1 MRRTKEQW
9 HDLIQAQATSGLSA
23 TEFCKQH
30 DLNDK
35 YFSLRKQQLRKPASG
50 SAFVPVAKAVG
61 DSSKIASSEFT
72 LSYGHCT
79 IQFKRAPAAAWL
91 AELVEALS

>member
-9 HDLIQAQATSGLSA
+9 RALIQAQATSGLSA

-30 DLNDK
+30 GLNDK
-35 YFSLRKQQLRKPASG
+35 YFSLRKQQLRQPLSG

-61 DSSKIASSEFT
+61 DSSKTVSSEFT
-72 LSYGHCT
+72 LNYGRCT

-91 AELVEALS
+91 AELVQALS

>member
-1 MRRTKEQW
+1 MRSTKEQW
-9 HDLIQAQATSGLSA
+9 QALIQAQTTSGLLA

-35 YFSLRKQQLRKPASG
+35 YFSLRKQQLRQPPPEPT
-50 SAFVPVAKAVG
+50 FVPFVKFVRENDKA
-61 DSSKIASSEFT
+61 DSEVLT
-72 LSYGHCT
+72 LNHGHCT

-91 AELVEALS
+91 AELVKALS